1 MGDSP
6 APNDWRLAMASA
18 TTSARRLKPLEI
30 AEMFG
35 VKTTKVLHWIK
46 TGQLRAVNI
55 HHEPNGEKP
64 RYMIAQDDLRA
75 FEAARSAV
83 ANTPPSPAPR
93 RRTSATNGVRKYF

>member
-1 MGDSP
+1 MP
-6 APNDWRLAMASA
+6 SA
-18 TTSARRLKPLEI
+18 TTAARRLKPLEI

-55 HHEPNGEKP
+55 HLDPNGRKP
-64 RYMIAQDDLRA
+64 RYMIATDDLRA

-83 ANTPPSPAPR
+83 VNTSPSLAPR
-93 RRTSATNGVRKYF
+93 RRKDATAGVRKYF